1 MQIKKQNPPAWMSPR
16 PKTQGQLRQIFAPEF
31 IFPDWE
37 INQWERLP
45 SNPPPNPTFSKTN
58 VIRRHSAR

>member
-16 PKTQGQLRQIFAPEF
+16 PKTQGQLRQTFAPEF
-31 IFPDWE
+31 IFP
-37 INQWERLP
+37 NWERLP
-45 SNPPPNPTFSKTN
+45 SNPPPPNPTFSKTN